1 MKDSKI
7 LGTVAIIILST
18 KENLLKIKKSFLNA
32 NLLLTISI
40 VLVQQTQRYSINYHV
55 VAK

>member
-1 MKDSKI
+1 MKGSKI

-18 KENLLKIKKSFLNA
+18 KENLLKIKKSFLKA

-40 VLVQQTQRYSINYHV
+40 ILVQQTQKYSINYHV

>member
-1 MKDSKI
+1 MKDSRI

-18 KENLLKIKKSFLNA
+18 KENLLRIKIGFLGA
-32 NLLLTISI
+32 NLILTKSLIC
-40 VLVQQTQRYSINYHV
+40 LQQTQKNSINYHV

>member
-1 MKDSKI
+1 MKGSKI

-18 KENLLKIKKSFLNA
+18 KENLLKIKKSFLKA

-40 VLVQQTQRYSINYHV
+40 ILVQQTQRYSINYHV